1 MALRLIGFCL
11 FGMAVLGP
19 TQAESL
25 PDPTRPALGATASSP
40 GETSGPSASGGPQ
53 LQAIRSQA
61 GVRSAMIDGQ
71 SVRIGAKVGDAVVT
85 RIDEDRVWLR
95 GSGGVREL
103 KLFPEVEKRSVATQQ
118 KDIGSGTKPFTKTP
132 VGTPA
137 SKRLWKE
144 TK

>member
-11 FGMAVLGP
+11 FGMATLGP
-19 TQAESL
+19 AQAESL
-25 PDPTRPALGATASSP
+25 PDPTRPALGATVS
-40 GETSGPSASGGPQ
+40 GETTGSNAPAGPQ

-61 GVRSAMIDGQ
+61 GVRTAMIDGQ

-103 KLFPEVEKRSVATQQ
+103 KLFPEVEKRSVNT
-118 KDIGSGTKPFTKTP
+118 FTKTS

-144 TK
+144 TQ

>member
-25 PDPTRPALGATASSP
+25 LDPTRPALGATASSA
-40 GETSGPSASGGPQ
+40 GETSASGGPQ

-118 KDIGSGTKPFTKTP
+118 KDIDSGPKPLTKTQ

>member
-19 TQAESL
+19 AQAESL
-25 PDPTRPALGATASSP
+25 PDPTRPALGAKASAP
-40 GETSGPSASGGPQ
+40 GETSGPSAPGGPQ

-118 KDIGSGTKPFTKTP
+118 KDIDSGLKPFTKTP

>member
-25 PDPTRPALGATASSP
+25 LDPTRPALGATASSA
-40 GETSGPSASGGPQ
+40 GETSGPSTSGGPQ